1 MNNKLSFIWRVIKT
15 NKKGRFFIIP
25 FLLSF
30 FLDKIFYFLSLRYFE
45 SNLKKRVYKA
55 YLKYRLRK

>member
-1 MNNKLSFIWRVIKT
+1 MSNKLSFIWRVVKT

-25 FLLSF
+25 FLLVS

-45 SNLKKRVYKA
+45 PNLKKRVYKA
-55 YLKYRLRK
+55 YLKYRFRK